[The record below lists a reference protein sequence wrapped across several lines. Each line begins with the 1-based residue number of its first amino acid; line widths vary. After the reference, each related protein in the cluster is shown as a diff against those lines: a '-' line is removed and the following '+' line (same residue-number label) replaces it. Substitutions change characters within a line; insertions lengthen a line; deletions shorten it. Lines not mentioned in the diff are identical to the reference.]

1 MMEINI
7 YQVDAF
13 SNKTFGGN
21 PAGVVLNT
29 RHLSEEIMQDIAKE
43 MNLSETA
50 FITPLYDDCFSVR
63 FFTPVCEVD
72 LCGHATIA
80 TFHTLAKMGYIEPIS
95 NGIKTVYQETMAGK
109 LAVEILF
116 KDGEVD
122 KIFMEQATPKEI
134 GVVKDISPLLESMG
148 LNVEDIGVGDITVC
162 PEIIST
168 GLPDIILPIKKKEVL
183 DRLNIDMKALAKI
196 SESLNV
202 TGVHAFHLPQVNSD
216 NVYTRNFAPLVG
228 IDEEAATGTS
238 NGALIYFLKKN
249 NLIEGNEIISYQGES
264 LNRPSMI
271 YCNIEYK
278 NENHIVRVG
287 GNAKIVINGIMY
299 I

>member
-1 MMEINI
+1 MEINI

-13 SNKTFGGN
+13 SDKAFGGN
-21 PAGVVLNT
+21 PAGVVLDAKYLT
-29 RHLSEEIMQDIAKE
+29 EDIMQSIAKE

-50 FITPLYDDCFSVR
+50 FVTSIDEDLFTVR

-80 TFHTLAKMGYIEPIS
+80 TFHTLAKMRYIEPIDD
-95 NGIKTVYQETMAGK
+95 GIKTVYQYTRAGK
-109 LAVEILF
+109 LSVDIMF
-116 KDGEVD
+116 KDREVD

-134 GVVKDISPLLESMG
+134 GIVNDLNPLLKSMG
-148 LNVEDIGVGDITVC
+148 INIEDVGVSDDMVY

-183 DRLNIDMKALAKI
+183 DKLTIDVKSLSKI
-196 SESLNV
+196 SENLGV
-202 TGVHAFHLPQVNSD
+202 TGVHAFYLPEKNSKF
-216 NVYTRNFAPLVG
+216 VYTRNFAPLVG

-238 NGALIYFLKKN
+238 NGGLIYFLKKN
-249 NLIEGNEIISYQGES
+249 KLINDDNIVSYQGES
-264 LNRPSMI
+264 LNRPSI
-271 YCNIEYK
+271 IHCKIKEDDGNS
-278 NENHIVRVG
+278 IVKVG
-287 GNAKIVINGIMY
+287 GNAKVVINGIMS

>member
-1 MMEINI
+1 MELNL

-13 SNKTFGGN
+13 SDKAFGGN
-21 PAGVVLNT
+21 PAGVVLDAK
-29 RHLSEEIMQDIAKE
+29 HLTEDIMQNIAKE

-50 FITPLYDDCFSVR
+50 FVTSIYDDLFTVR

-80 TFHTLAKMGYIEPIS
+80 TFYTLAKMGHIKPIAD
-95 NGIKTVYQETMAGK
+95 GVKTVYQDTKAGK
-109 LAVEILF
+109 LSVDIIF
-116 KDGEVD
+116 KNGEVD

-134 GVVKDISPLLESMG
+134 GSINDISSLIESMG
-148 LNVEDIGVGDITVC
+148 ININEVGVLDDIIY

-183 DRLNIDMKALAKI
+183 DKLDIDMKTLAKI
-196 SESLNV
+196 SQELGV
-202 TGVHAFHLPQVNSD
+202 TGVHAFHLPEINSRF
-216 NVYTRNFAPLVG
+216 VYTRNFAPLVG

-249 NLIEGNEIISYQGES
+249 NLIEDNNIISYQGQS
-264 LNRPSMI
+264 MNRPSTI
-271 YCNIEYK
+271 YCEIIEK
-278 NENHIVRVG
+278 NEKSVVKIG
-287 GNAKIVINGIMY
+287 GNAKIVINGVIS